1 MTNSERLYAHARKDL
16 GLAEVPG
23 SKSHPRIE
31 LAIKTAAKWLPEGVR
46 DVDGSIAWCGC
57 IGGLWCLEL
66 SLPVPKAYYRAAS
79 WLEWGVAVKAGD
91 ERQGDVIVLQRP
103 GGNHVALLEEKR
115 GTLWDLLG
123 GNQSNRVSVAPYR
136 KSLVRGVRR
145 AA

>member
-1 MTNSERLYAHARKDL
+1 MNSSERLYAHALKDL

-23 SKSHPRIE
+23 SKSHPRIQ
-31 LAIKTAAKWLPEGVR
+31 LAIETAAKWL
-46 DVDGSIAWCGC
+46 DGDDSKTAWCGC
-57 IGGLWCLEL
+57 LMGLWCLEL
-66 SLPVPKAYYRAAS
+66 GLPVPAAYYRAVS

-103 GGNHVALLEEKR
+103 GGNHVALLEEKK
-115 GTLWDLLG
+115 GVLWDLLG

-145 AA
+145 LA